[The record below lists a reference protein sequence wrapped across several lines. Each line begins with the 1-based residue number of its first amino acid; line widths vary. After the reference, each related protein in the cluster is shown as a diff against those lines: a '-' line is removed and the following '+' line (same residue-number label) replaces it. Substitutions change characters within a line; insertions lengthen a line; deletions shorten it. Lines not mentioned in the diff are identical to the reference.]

1 MRNFAFRKDED
12 FRKEENFVFRKDED
26 FRKDEHFTFRKDE
39 HFACWGW
46 TLFCLHCLNWAA
58 DARAVLLCHRSWHR
72 LMCSEITFWFVW
84 PLEIVPCDPA
94 LAQCP
99 SVHLG
104 TVTFGF
110 HHRPVV
116 TMSPSTQHPENP
128 TLSLWNFLYFLF
140 YYTFPTLA
148 RSVGVLLQTEV
159 KSESIFWLL
168 PSSHD
173 SSQKIRGANRSWQGC
188 AVPIP
193 ALLGYVQIIF
203 RMNICS
209 NTDAE
214 IIFN

>member
-1 MRNFAFRKDED
+1 MLHIRDVSDKQILHKTVLQIKTGGKRMRNFA
-12 FRKEENFVFRKDED
+12 

-148 RSVGVLLQTEV
+148 RSVGVLLQTNEV
-159 KSESIFWLL
+159 RIHFLAFTLQSWFKPENQGSQQELAGL
-168 PSSHD
+168 CCANSS
-173 SSQKIRGANRSWQGC
+173 
-188 AVPIP
+188 PI
-193 ALLGYVQIIF
+193 GV
-203 RMNICS
+203 C
-209 NTDAE
+209 TDN
-214 IIFN
+214 F